1 MATSTHYRGRVQS
14 PEPREVTEY
23 YESLQDNG
31 PRKRSKFVHKIRAIR
46 ETSTHYMTELHA
58 DKVVKVVPRLRL
70 EKIRVHKEFGQ

>member
-31 PRKRSKFVHKIRAIR
+31 SRKRSKFVHKIRAIR
-46 ETSTHYMTELHA
+46 ETSANYMTELHA
-58 DKVVKVVPRLRL
+58 EKVVKVVPRLRL
-70 EKIRVHKEFGQ
+70 EKIRVRKEF

>member
-31 PRKRSKFVHKIRAIR
+31 SRKRSKFVHKIRAIR
-46 ETSTHYMTELHA
+46 ETSYMTELHA

-70 EKIRVHKEFGQ
+70 EKIRVRKEF

>member
-31 PRKRSKFVHKIRAIR
+31 SRKRSKFVHKIRAIR
-46 ETSTHYMTELHA
+46 ETSYMTELHA
-58 DKVVKVVPRLRL
+58 EKVVKIVPRLRL
-70 EKIRVHKEFGQ
+70 EKIRVRKEF